1 MKKKRPV
8 AKAEVESTSG
18 AGILSRGPKMQT
30 AIENVF
36 RLTHKREMTPDERRV
51 FGLLK
56 AEGADRRN
64 GASSANE
71 RPNPGERRRR
81 SKL

>member
-1 MKKKRPV
+1 MKKKRP
-8 AKAEVESTSG
+8 AAIAEVESTSG
-18 AGILSRGPKMQT
+18 AVILSRGRKMQT

-36 RLTHKREMTPDERRV
+36 RLTHKREMTPDERRI

-64 GASSANE
+64 GTSSA
-71 RPNPGERRRR
+71 GERRNAGEKRRR
-81 SKL
+81 SEL